1 MSGNDRNAPSA
12 HEINLMDKIFA
23 TLAAHDVL
31 LKAMI
36 RTADTDYRRRIAGEY
51 TAVADSMRAAFTQ
64 GGKAP
69 AGFLEQYDRLIALA
83 KEQVFD

>member
-36 RTADTDYRRRIAGEY
+36 RTADTDYRRRIANEY

-69 AGFLEQYDRLIALA
+69 AGFLEQYRRKHTSPAA
-83 KEQVFD
+83 AE